1 MKDSHIGRRQ
11 FVRYSAAGIAAVASA
26 KALAE
31 ESIASAQSS
40 KHLHNKETKE
50 ADVLV
55 VGGGTAGV
63 IAALQAARAGCRT
76 ILVENGSML
85 GGTMTVGGVAFPGL
99 FHAWGRQIIGVVR
112 LLRGSA
118 GNW

>member
-1 MKDSHIGRRQ
+1 M
-11 FVRYSAAGIAAVASA
+11 
-26 KALAE
+26 
-31 ESIASAQSS
+31 
-40 KHLHNKETKE
+40 
-50 ADVLV
+50 LV

-85 GGTMTVGGVAFPGL
+85 GGTMTVGGVAFPGC
-99 FHAWGRQIIGVVR
+99 FMPGVVR